1 MELGFLKVLRQDS
14 SVEVSMVTLVPHA
27 LQLKVLS
34 HEAGAQGT
42 HGDDAELVIC
52 DDPFLSYVAV

>member
-1 MELGFLKVLRQDS
+1 MLRQDS